1 MKKIYK
7 NLTLPA
13 LALLMAGCEDIL
25 DTAPMGSTI
34 TADQK
39 EEVVASDPTRIEA
52 SVSAITAN
60 FLQFGGI
67 YTDESVHSDI
77 GYPCIML
84 ATESRGTDMVA
95 DAVGYNWFSISLV
108 YEDAIATS
116 YVNTLMWNTLFNQI
130 YTVNNL
136 MSLIDPATEDPQM
149 QYYLAQGYAI
159 RAFDYFTG
167 IQLYQANYKGHEDAM
182 GMPLITETNREEV
195 ALNGCARSTVQ
206 ETYDFILEDLNKAIE
221 LLANCGVSRTDKR
234 YVSLDVAYG
243 IRARVYLAMHNY
255 EAALA
260 DAQTALSLT
269 GSTPYS
275 MSDVSRPS
283 FINIDDNS
291 WMWGIL
297 VTEQDRCSTSGIC
310 NFPSH
315 MGSLNYGY
323 ASVGGWRRISKPLY
337 DQIPDTD
344 VRKGWF
350 LDANGQSVNLPTA
363 AQSYIT
369 SAKAPA
375 YTQVKY
381 GVLNDEWGTDN
392 NATDVI
398 LMRAE
403 EMYLIMAEAQ
413 AMSGDVA
420 GGISTLNAF
429 VQTYRDPSYAC
440 TATTGE
446 DVQEAVWQ
454 QRRIEFWGEG
464 MAYFDIMRL
473 NKGVNRLGC
482 GFPAEAVF
490 NIPAG
495 DNLLVYPIP
504 YNEVQYN
511 PLLQNNPANSIPT
524 PIADPSAAGDDEG
537 E

>member
-95 DAVGYNWFSISLV
+95 DAVDYNWFSISLV

-269 GSTPYS
+269 GSTP
-275 MSDVSRPS
+275 
-283 FINIDDNS
+283 
-291 WMWGIL
+291 
-297 VTEQDRCSTSGIC
+297 
-310 NFPSH
+310 
-315 MGSLNYGY
+315 
-323 ASVGGWRRISKPLY
+323 
-337 DQIPDTD
+337 
-344 VRKGWF
+344 
-350 LDANGQSVNLPTA
+350 
-363 AQSYIT
+363 
-369 SAKAPA
+369 
-375 YTQVKY
+375 
-381 GVLNDEWGTDN
+381 
-392 NATDVI
+392 
-398 LMRAE
+398 
-403 EMYLIMAEAQ
+403 
-413 AMSGDVA
+413 
-420 GGISTLNAF
+420 
-429 VQTYRDPSYAC
+429 
-440 TATTGE
+440 
-446 DVQEAVWQ
+446 
-454 QRRIEFWGEG
+454 
-464 MAYFDIMRL
+464 
-473 NKGVNRLGC
+473 
-482 GFPAEAVF
+482 
-490 NIPAG
+490 
-495 DNLLVYPIP
+495 
-504 YNEVQYN
+504 
-511 PLLQNNPANSIPT
+511 
-524 PIADPSAAGDDEG
+524 
-537 E
+537 